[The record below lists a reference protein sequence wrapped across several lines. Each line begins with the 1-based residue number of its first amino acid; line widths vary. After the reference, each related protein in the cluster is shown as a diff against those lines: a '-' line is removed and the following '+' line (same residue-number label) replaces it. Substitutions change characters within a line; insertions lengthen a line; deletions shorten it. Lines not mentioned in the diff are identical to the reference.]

1 MKKLHQFVLG
11 VAMAALANTA
21 IAQAAPV
28 ATDAGAKDPFV
39 DCRNEI
45 AAAKADYD
53 AKKISKKEYG
63 EAKKKAK
70 AKLKASGARSEST
83 KNLECNN

>member
-1 MKKLHQFVLG
+1 MKKLNQVVLG
-11 VAMAALANTA
+11 MAIFGLAG
-21 IAQAAPV
+21 IAAAQTPAAP
-28 ATDAGAKDPFV
+28 AAGAKDAFV

-53 AKKISKKEYG
+53 AKKMSKKEFE

-70 AKLKASGARSEST
+70 AKLKASGARPEST
-83 KNLECNN
+83 KNLECN